1 MKKLII
7 LSLLLIASLKSYS
20 QISKIDTI
28 GRGEYCS
35 IMFSVEN
42 VIISSKAPKIYV
54 KVDFGDTKA
63 TDNTFYVVNGEK
75 VVFRSVIH
83 ALNVFYQNGWE
94 VLEKGKSRESS
105 INHPAES
112 YDIILRKRH

>member
-1 MKKLII
+1 MKKTIVAA
-7 LSLLLIASLKSYS
+7 LLLLPSLMASA
-20 QISKIDTI
+20 QINNIDTT

-42 VIISSKAPKIYV
+42 IIISNKTPKMYV

-63 TDNTFYVVNGEK
+63 SDNTFYVVDGEK
-75 VVFRSVIH
+75 VVFKSIIH
-83 ALNVFYQNGWE
+83 ALNVFYKHGWE
-94 VLEKGKSRESS
+94 VLEKGSSRESS
-105 INHPAES
+105 INHAAES